1 MIISR
6 SNFKKILNRYILE
19 SKENEEAIKD
29 ELLDDLSVKINDAI
43 VILSNP
49 SDKVV
54 NVTIKK
60 GQKTKPLLGKQA
72 EIGLL
77 GALSQ
82 KYDQEKD
89 PEERNK
95 MSLWFNKTVKDHEE
109 FLSNDKPE
117 RIARFRVQKEK
128 LKDIINN
135 IA

>member
-1 MIISR
+1 
-6 SNFKKILNRYILE
+6 
-19 SKENEEAIKD
+19 
-29 ELLDDLSVKINDAI
+29 
-43 VILSNP
+43 
-49 SDKVV
+49 
-54 NVTIKK
+54 
-60 GQKTKPLLGKQA
+60 
-72 EIGLL
+72 GLL